1 MHTQTVIHIQSKYK
15 SCVMQMWEQRYANL
29 CNASE
34 LCTSKTHIHLK
45 LQQNQTKITW
55 NWQGKHPRLFSIRQI
70 YATMKEGN
78 LEQHEQKYVVS
89 RDFKL
94 T

>member
-1 MHTQTVIHIQSKYK
+1 ML
-15 SCVMQMWEQRYANL
+15 NL
-29 CNASE
+29 GNASE
-34 LCTSKTHIHLK
+34 LCTSKTHIHPK
-45 LQQNQTKITW
+45 LQINETKITW
-55 NWQGKHPRLFSIRQI
+55 NWRGKHPHLFFIRQI

-89 RDFKL
+89 RDLKL